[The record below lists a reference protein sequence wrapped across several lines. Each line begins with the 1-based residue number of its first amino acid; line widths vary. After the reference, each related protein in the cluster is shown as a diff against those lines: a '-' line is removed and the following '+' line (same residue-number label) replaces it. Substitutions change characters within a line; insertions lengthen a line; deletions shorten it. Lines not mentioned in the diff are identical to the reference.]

1 MKHLMDVSALVALL
15 WENHEHHSAVKS
27 WCAGKSLVLCPIT
40 ELGFVRVSSSPAH
53 NATVEE
59 AREILA
65 DFIKARA
72 PEFVAADLRVLDATA
87 APSSGK
93 STDWYLADLAVAH
106 KMKWAT
112 LDTKAKHSAAVVIE

>member
-1 MKHLMDVSALVALL
+1 MDVSALVALL
-15 WENHEHHSAVKS
+15 WENHEQHSTAKS

-65 DFIKARA
+65 DFIKART
-72 PEFVAADLRVLDATA
+72 PGFIAADLRILDANA

-93 STDWYLADLAVAH
+93 STDWYLGDLATAH

-112 LDTKAKHSAAVVIE
+112 LDKKAAHPAAVVIE

>member
-1 MKHLMDVSALVALL
+1 MDVSALVALL
-15 WENHEHHSAVKS
+15 WENHEQHSTVKS
-27 WCAGKSLVLCPIT
+27 CWAGKPLVLCPIT

-65 DFIKARA
+65 DFIEAHA
-72 PEFVAADLRVLDATA
+72 PGFVAADLRILDAST

-112 LDTKAKHSAAVVIE
+112 LDKKAQHPAAVVIE

>member
-1 MKHLMDVSALVALL
+1 MNLLDVSALVALL
-15 WENHEHHSAVKS
+15 WENHENHSKVKT
-27 WCAGKSLVLCPIT
+27 WCEGKPLTLCPIT

-59 AREILA
+59 AREILS
-65 DFIKARA
+65 DFIKDRK
-72 PEFVAADLRVLDATA
+72 PGFIVADLRVLKATA
-87 APSSGK
+87 APSFGK

-112 LDTKAKHSAAVVIE
+112 LDGRAKHPAALVII